1 VNGGE
6 LKKLPVKLIH
16 GEYVEQNT
24 KIIILKTMYAQIA
37 RDFANCPRPY
47 EISDS
52 ELRFY
57 YDLLVG
63 ELIELQRRN
72 MREKLKHGPSM

>member
-37 RDFANCPRPY
+37 RDFANCPRPS
-47 EISDS
+47 EIEDW
-52 ELRFY
+52 EIHFY
-57 YDLLVG
+57 YGMLIS
-63 ELIELQRRN
+63 ELIEMQRQRI
-72 MREKLKHGPSM
+72 KDK